1 MPTYINTFNQF
12 VSTSVVAMQA
22 ICLLLVV
29 FMLFVSDR
37 NNVVR
42 KFFKDYAFYFGFLIS
57 LGAIALSLFYSN
69 VIGFPVCELCYLQRI
84 FIYPQFILFGMELYK
99 RDRSIVDFSMAFA
112 LLGILTSI
120 YHIYIEHG
128 GTSGLPCAAPS
139 ATEVSCATRYVFE
152 FSYVTIPVMAL
163 TASLFILLL
172 MVNYKY
178 VSRIK

>member
-1 MPTYINTFNQF
+1 MPTYIDTFNQF
-12 VSTSVVAMQA
+12 VSISVIFLQA
-22 ICLLLVV
+22 ICLVLVV
-29 FMLFVSDR
+29 VMLFVPDR
-37 NNVVR
+37 HNIVR
-42 KFFKDYAFYFGFLIS
+42 KFFKDYAFYFGFLIA

-84 FIYPQFILFGMELYK
+84 FLYPQFILFGMELYK
-99 RDRSIVDFSMAFA
+99 KDRTIVDFSMVFA
-112 LLGILTSI
+112 LLGIITSI

-128 GTSGLPCAAPS
+128 GTSGLPCAVPS
-139 ATEVSCATRYVFE
+139 ATEVSCAVRYVFE

-178 VSRIK
+178 VAKIK

>member
-1 MPTYINTFNQF
+1 MPSYIDTFNQF
-12 VSTSVVAMQA
+12 VSSSVVIMQVV
-22 ICLLLVV
+22 CLLLVV
-29 FMLFVSDR
+29 LMLFVPNR
-37 NNVVR
+37 NNVLR
-42 KFFKDYAFYFGFLIS
+42 KFFKDYAFYFGFLIA

-69 VIGFPVCELCYLQRI
+69 IIGFPVCELCYLQRI

-99 RDRSIVDFSMAFA
+99 RDRTIIDFSLVFA
-112 LLGILTSI
+112 LLGIITSI

-139 ATEVSCATRYVFE
+139 ATEISCATRYVFE

-178 VSRIK
+178 VARAK

>member
-12 VSTSVVAMQA
+12 VSTSVVVMQV

-29 FMLFVSDR
+29 FILFVPDR

-42 KFFKDYAFYFGFLIS
+42 KFFKDYAFYFGFLIA

-84 FIYPQFILFGMELYK
+84 FIYPQFILFAMELYK
-99 RDRSIVDFSMAFA
+99 RDRTIIDFSMVFA
-112 LLGILTSI
+112 LLGIITSI

-139 ATEVSCATRYVFE
+139 ATEVSCAVRYVFE

-178 VSRIK
+178 VAKIK

>member
-1 MPTYINTFNQF
+1 MPTYINSFNQF
-12 VSTSVVAMQA
+12 VSISVVVMQLF
-22 ICLLLVV
+22 CLVLVV
-29 FMLFVSDR
+29 TMLFVPDR
-37 NNVVR
+37 ENVVR
-42 KFFKDYAFYFGFLIS
+42 KFFKDSAFYIGFLIA

-99 RDRSIVDFSMAFA
+99 RDRTIVDFSIVFA
-112 LLGILTSI
+112 LLGIITSL
-120 YHIYIEHG
+120 YHVYVEHG
-128 GTSGLPCAAPS
+128 GTAGLPCAAPS

>member
-1 MPTYINTFNQF
+1 MPSYIDTFNQF
-12 VSTSVVAMQA
+12 VSSSVVIMQVV
-22 ICLLLVV
+22 CLLLVV
-29 FMLFVSDR
+29 LMLLVPNR
-37 NNVVR
+37 NNVLR
-42 KFFKDYAFYFGFLIS
+42 KFFKDYAFYFGFLIA

-69 VIGFPVCELCYLQRI
+69 IIGFPVCELCYLQRI

-99 RDRSIVDFSMAFA
+99 RDRTIIDFSMVFA
-112 LLGILTSI
+112 LLGIITSI

-139 ATEVSCATRYVFE
+139 ATEISCATRYVFE

-163 TASLFILLL
+163 TASLLILLL

-178 VSRIK
+178 VARAK

>member
-12 VSTSVVAMQA
+12 VSSGVVAMQVV
-22 ICLLLVV
+22 CLLLVV
-29 FMLFVSDR
+29 LMLFVPNR
-37 NNVVR
+37 NNVLR
-42 KFFKDYAFYFGFLIS
+42 KFFKDYAFYFGFLIA

-69 VIGFPVCELCYLQRI
+69 IIGFPVCELCYLQRI

-99 RDRSIVDFSMAFA
+99 RDRTIIDFSMVFA
-112 LLGILTSI
+112 LLGIITSI

-139 ATEVSCATRYVFE
+139 ATEISCATRYVFE

-163 TASLFILLL
+163 TASLLILLL

-178 VSRIK
+178 VARFK